1 MSQGGGRRWRL
12 VRAHTDAVPTSVRRL
27 MAAARRRAGTGR
39 RAWAL
44 AGGTAALVVLAVWVV
59 WASPL
64 LALTQVQVT
73 GTDLLAPAD
82 VREAAGVPDG
92 TPLPRVRTDEVAD
105 RVATLAPVARVEV
118 SRSWPRTLV
127 IDVTERTAVAAVPLD
142 DGYGWLDATGTVFH
156 DASGAPP
163 GVPALELSEPGPDDP
178 ATAAALVV
186 LGALTPELHAR
197 LDTVVV
203 AGPAR
208 IRLEL
213 SDGSTVVW
221 GDESASEEKA
231 RVATAL
237 LDRDAAVIDVS
248 APEVV
253 VLR

>member
-1 MSQGGGRRWRL
+1 MSHSGGRRWRL
-12 VRAHTDAVPTSVRRL
+12 VRAHSDAVPTSVRRL

-44 AGGTAALVVLAVWVV
+44 AGGAAAAAAIAAGVV

-64 LALTQVQVT
+64 LAVTQVQVS

-82 VREAAGVPDG
+82 VREAAGVPAG
-92 TPLPRVRTDEVAD
+92 TPLPRVRTGEVAD
-105 RVATLAPVARVEV
+105 RVAALAPVARVEV

-127 IDVTERTAVAAVPLD
+127 IDVTERTAVAAVPREG
-142 DGYGWLDATGTVFH
+142 GYGWLDATGTVFH
-156 DASGAPP
+156 TASGAPP
-163 GVPALELSEPGPDDP
+163 GSPLLELSAPGPDDP
-178 ATAAALVV
+178 DTAAALVV
-186 LGALTPELHAR
+186 LEALTPQLRSR
-197 LDTVVV
+197 LDTLVVD
-203 AGPAR
+203 GPAR

-213 SDGSTVVW
+213 GDGSTVVW
-221 GDESASEEKA
+221 GDESASGEKA

-237 LDRDAAVIDVS
+237 LDRDAEVIDVS